1 MMRRCLN
8 RLFKRGD
15 REMATITPEEA
26 FDMALM
32 AFGSGAGGL
41 YVKPKVAKMLRT
53 KLFDNFIN
61 EISQNPSQWEKS
73 KIFLLECA
81 RCIGRLAA
89 QNAIQR
95 GTMAIDWAHDAEIAV
110 QKVINRY
117 GGPVPGAWCRMNP

>member
-1 MMRRCLN
+1 
-8 RLFKRGD
+8 
-15 REMATITPEEA
+15 MATITPEEA

-53 KLFDNFIN
+53 KLFDNFTN

-81 RCIGRLAA
+81 RCIDAWLLKTQSKEGPWQSTGR
-89 QNAIQR
+89 
-95 GTMAIDWAHDAEIAV
+95 TML
-110 QKVINRY
+110 K
-117 GGPVPGAWCRMNP
+117 